1 MFLYFRDG
9 TFKAFY
15 FVKRS
20 LLILPLLNVGI
31 IKPHERK
38 FVDFKYNIADGKK
51 LLNLLNQVDV
61 CLEQLICGRRKPSF
75 RPCAIGV
82 LCFFVFNAYA
92 KYIFLATRKMS
103 FNDTNLLCA
112 FADAAVLGSI
122 LPFALARR

>member
-9 TFKAFY
+9 TFKAFF

-61 CLEQLICGRRKPSF
+61 CLEQLICSRCKPAF
-75 RPCAIGV
+75 RSCAVGE
-82 LCFFVFNAYA
+82 LCLFVFDADA
-92 KYIFLATRKMS
+92 KYIFFTTR
-103 FNDTNLLCA
+103 
-112 FADAAVLGSI
+112 
-122 LPFALARR
+122 